1 MRLCTI
7 AFSLSLPLSH
17 LPPRS
22 PRASREHQPPAASPP
37 RDTRT
42 DMAAFT
48 KLEDSPMF
56 RKQVNSLE
64 QLTDELKERC
74 SNLHKGCKRFMG
86 SLDEAYTGDL
96 SFADSLQAF
105 GAGLDD
111 PVSVAI
117 GGPVMSKFTTAF
129 RELGTYKELLRS
141 QVEHMLS
148 DRLSQFINMDLN
160 GVKDCRQRLDRA
172 AVAYDQAREK
182 FVSVRKGTRAEVVTE
197 LEEDLHN
204 AKSTFERCRFNLVH
218 ALANIE
224 AKKKYE
230 FLESISA
237 VMDAHLRYFKQG
249 YELLSQMEPF
259 IHQVLTYAQQSK
271 EMAVSEQDKLA
282 KRIQEFRTQEEI
294 ANVRM
299 ASSVDTSTSGDGIH
313 VVGLQSYKTIEALMQ
328 STANSEVQVIKQ
340 GYLFKRPQN
349 TRGEWKRRFFVL
361 DSHGTLYYYGNKG
374 KPQGVASQQTAG
386 EGVGVFGRFRF
397 LNQRVS
403 SQGEDSLSCHKI
415 DLRTSTI
422 KIDADENDLRFC
434 FRIISPM
441 KTFTL
446 QAESGADQKD
456 WIQKITGVIA
466 SLLNSPFPQQMSYSN
481 IATESNRSTSSV
493 DSLSI
498 EDNKSSEGHDDIFNL
513 LRNIPGNDSCAEC
526 RSPDPDWASLNLGI
540 LMCIECSGAHRNLG
554 VHISKVRSLRLD
566 VKVWEPVIMDLF
578 HALGNDYAN
587 SIWEALLPKEDQ
599 GMDESNGAILF
610 IEKPKPSDAFSIKER
625 YIQTK
630 YVDKLLFARDTDQ
643 VTIDIL
649 EAIRT
654 NDVRVAY
661 RILATAEVNANMT
674 YDALSKDVH
683 HVQPVTDKMSLDPVS
698 CEIIRDSGKLEGC
711 LQGCS
716 LLHFACQYGNTV
728 MVELLLLFGADINMQ
743 DFHGRTPLHHCVQKK
758 NDDLTKHLLK
768 RGARTTIKDGG
779 GLTALERRMEL
790 GAITDEDLFILF
802 VRYDQEVIF
811 IALHFSWPQ

>member
-1 MRLCTI
+1 
-7 AFSLSLPLSH
+7 
-17 LPPRS
+17 
-22 PRASREHQPPAASPP
+22 
-37 RDTRT
+37 
-42 DMAAFT
+42 MAAFT

-64 QLTDELKERC
+64 QLTDELKQRC

-86 SLDEAYTGDL
+86 SLDEGYAGDL
-96 SFADSLQAF
+96 TFADALEAF
-105 GAGLDD
+105 GAGQDD

-148 DRLSQFINMDLN
+148 ERLMQFMNVDLH

-172 AVAYDQAREK
+172 TVGYDQAREK
-182 FVSVRKGTRAEVVTE
+182 FVSVRKGTRAEVVTG

-204 AKSTFERCRFNLVH
+204 AKSSFERCRFNLVH

-271 EMAVSEQDKLA
+271 EMAINEQDKLA
-282 KRIQEFRTQEEI
+282 KRIQEYRTQEEI
-294 ANVRM
+294 ANLRM
-299 ASSVDTSTSGDGIH
+299 ASNVDTSTSGDGIH
-313 VVGLQSYKTIEALMQ
+313 VVGLQSYKKIEALMQ
-328 STANSEVQVIKQ
+328 STANGEVQIIKQ
-340 GYLFKRPQN
+340 GYLFKRSEN
-349 TRGEWKRRFFVL
+349 SRGEWKRRFFVL
-361 DSHGTLYYYGNKG
+361 NSHGTLYYYGNKG
-374 KPQGVASQQTAG
+374 NKQSQGAASQQTAG
-386 EGVGVFGRFRF
+386 EGTGVFSRFRF
-397 LNQRVS
+397 LNQKAS
-403 SQGEDSLSCHKI
+403 SQGDNSLTCRTI

-422 KIDADENDLRFC
+422 KIDAEENDLRFC
-434 FRIISPM
+434 FRIISPV
-441 KTFTL
+441 KAYTL
-446 QAESGADQKD
+446 QAETGADQKD
-456 WIQKITGVIA
+456 WIEKITGVIA
-466 SLLNSPFPQQMSYSN
+466 SLLNLPFPRQVSYGNLEAENHGSG
-481 IATESNRSTSSV
+481 SSV
-493 DSLSI
+493 DSLSL
-498 EDNKSSEGHDDIFNL
+498 EETKSSEGHDDIFNH

-540 LMCIECSGAHRNLG
+540 LICIECSGAHRNLG

-578 HALGNDYAN
+578 HELGNDYTN
-587 SIWEALLPKEDQ
+587 SIWEAMLPKEDE
-599 GMDESNGAILF
+599 GIDESNDAILF
-610 IEKPKPSDAFSIKER
+610 IEKPKPTDAFSIKER
-625 YIQTK
+625 YIQSK
-630 YVDKLLFARDTDQ
+630 YVDKLLFAKNTNPIS
-643 VTIDIL
+643 IDIL

-654 NDVRVAY
+654 NDVRTAY
-661 RILATAEVNANMT
+661 HILVLADVSPNMT
-674 YDALSKDVH
+674 YDELNNDVH
-683 HVQPVTDKMSLDPVS
+683 HDQSVTDRKLFDPS
-698 CEIIRDSGKLEGC
+698 FCDIKDDSGKPEGC

-716 LLHFACQYGNTV
+716 LLHIACQYGHST
-728 MVELLLLFGADINMQ
+728 MAELLLLFGADINKQ
-743 DFHGRTPLHHCVQKK
+743 DFHGRTPLHHCAQRK
-758 NDDLTKHLLK
+758 NDALTKHLLK

-802 VRYDQEVIF
+802 VR
-811 IALHFSWPQ
+811 

>member
-1 MRLCTI
+1 MFHELVLFYYV
-7 AFSLSLPLSH
+7 ANYLS
-17 LPPRS
+17 
-22 PRASREHQPPAASPP
+22 
-37 RDTRT
+37 
-42 DMAAFT
+42 
-48 KLEDSPMF
+48 F
-56 RKQVNSLE
+56 R
-64 QLTDELKERC
+64 
-74 SNLHKGCKRFMG
+74 G
-86 SLDEAYTGDL
+86 SLDEAYAGDL

-111 PVSVAI
+111 PISVAI

-141 QVEHMLS
+141 QLEHMLS
-148 DRLSQFINMDLN
+148 DRLSQFINVDLN

-197 LEEDLHN
+197 LEEARCELVMSLFFRFCFILIYGVDECIYSFHVVALILSLQDLHN
-204 AKSTFERCRFNLVH
+204 AKSAFERCRFNLVH

-271 EMAVSEQDKLA
+271 QMALSDQDKLA
-282 KRIQEFRTQEEI
+282 KRIQEFRTEEEI

-299 ASSVDTSTSGDGIH
+299 ASNVDTSTSGDGIH

-328 STANSEVQVIKQ
+328 STANGEVQVIKQ

-349 TRGEWKRRFFVL
+349 IRGEWKRRFFVL

-374 KPQGVASQQTAG
+374 KSQGVSSQQTT
-386 EGVGVFGRFRF
+386 EGTGVFGRFRF

-403 SQGEDSLSCHKI
+403 SQSEDSLSCHRI

-434 FRIISPM
+434 FRIISPV
-441 KTFTL
+441 KAYTL

-466 SLLNSPFPQQMSYSN
+466 SLLNSPFPQQLSYGN
-481 IATESNRSTSSV
+481 VAAESNRSTSSV

-540 LMCIECSGAHRNLG
+540 LICIECSGAHRNLG

-599 GMDESNGAILF
+599 GRGSW
-610 IEKPKPSDAFSIKER
+610 
-625 YIQTK
+625 
-630 YVDKLLFARDTDQ
+630 
-643 VTIDIL
+643 
-649 EAIRT
+649 
-654 NDVRVAY
+654 
-661 RILATAEVNANMT
+661 
-674 YDALSKDVH
+674 
-683 HVQPVTDKMSLDPVS
+683 VS
-698 CEIIRDSGKLEGC
+698 CHPSLFHGSTCKENEFHGLSIIDKYNSVGATFPEIPIAEIPMAATQIHHIAPSE
-711 LQGCS
+711 
-716 LLHFACQYGNTV
+716 V
-728 MVELLLLFGADINMQ
+728 MAELLLAS
-743 DFHGRTPLHHCVQKK
+743 RP
-758 NDDLTKHLLK
+758 
-768 RGARTTIKDGG
+768 
-779 GLTALERRMEL
+779 E
-790 GAITDEDLFILF
+790 DEAGPSRSA
-802 VRYDQEVIF
+802 V
-811 IALHFSWPQ
+811 

>member
-1 MRLCTI
+1 
-7 AFSLSLPLSH
+7 
-17 LPPRS
+17 
-22 PRASREHQPPAASPP
+22 
-37 RDTRT
+37 
-42 DMAAFT
+42 MAAFT

-74 SNLHKGCKRFMG
+74 SNLNKGCKRFMG
-86 SLDEAYTGDL
+86 SLDEGYAGDL
-96 SFADSLQAF
+96 SFADALQAF
-105 GAGLDD
+105 GAGQDD
-111 PVSVAI
+111 PISVAI
-117 GGPVMSKFTTAF
+117 GGPVMSKFTIAF

-141 QVEHMLS
+141 QSENLQSHKRQNEPWNSPSPRFVGEYIFYVATSKLFTEVKIEHMLS
-148 DRLSQFINMDLN
+148 ERLLQFINVDLN

-172 AVAYDQAREK
+172 AVSYDQAREK
-182 FVSVRKGTRAEVVTE
+182 FVSVRKGTRAEVVTG

-204 AKSTFERCRFNLVH
+204 AKSAFERCRFNLVH

-271 EMAVSEQDKLA
+271 EMAINEQDKLA
-282 KRIQEFRTQEEI
+282 KRIQEFRTQEEL
-294 ANVRM
+294 ANARM
-299 ASSVDTSTSGDGIH
+299 ASNVDTSTSGDGIH
-313 VVGLQSYKTIEALMQ
+313 VVGLQSYKKIEALMQ
-328 STANSEVQVIKQ
+328 ATANGEVQVLKQ
-340 GYLFKRPQN
+340 GYLFKRPQS
-349 TRGEWKRRFFVL
+349 RGEWKRRFFVL

-374 KPQGVASQQTAG
+374 NKQSQGVSSQQTGG
-386 EGVGVFGRFRF
+386 EGAGVFGVFRF
-397 LNQRVS
+397 LNQKAS
-403 SQGEDSLSCHKI
+403 SQSQDSLSCHTI

-422 KIDADENDLRFC
+422 KMDADENDLRFC
-434 FRIISPM
+434 FRVITPI
-441 KTFTL
+441 KTYTL
-446 QAESGADQKD
+446 QAESEADQKD

-466 SLLNSPFPQQMSYSN
+466 SLLNSPFPHQSSYGN
-481 IATESNRSTSSV
+481 LMAENNRSTSSADLV
-493 DSLSI
+493 SL
-498 EDNKSSEGHDDIFNL
+498 EDDKSSEGHDDIFNIL
-513 LRNIPGNDSCAEC
+513 KNIPGNDSCAEC

-540 LMCIECSGAHRNLG
+540 LICIECSGAHRNLG

-587 SIWEALLPKEDQ
+587 SIWEALLPKDDQ

-630 YVDKLLFARDTDQ
+630 YVDKLLFARDTKQ
-643 VTIDIL
+643 IATDIL
-649 EAIRT
+649 EAIRI
-654 NDVRVAY
+654 NDVRAAY
-661 RILATAEVNANMT
+661 HILVMGIVNANMT
-674 YDALSKDVH
+674 YDDLSKDVH
-683 HVQPVTDKMSLDPVS
+683 HVQPVSDKMFDPAS
-698 CEIIRDSGKLEGC
+698 CEIVGDAGKPEGC

-716 LLHFACQYGNTV
+716 LLHFACQCGHPV

-743 DFHGRTPLHHCVQKK
+743 DFHGRTPMHHCVQKK
-758 NDDLTKHLLK
+758 NDTLTKHLLK

-790 GAITDEDLFILF
+790 GAITDEELFILF
-802 VRYDQEVIF
+802 VRGNAARTTLCRVVQAAV
-811 IALHFSWPQ
+811 L

>member
-1 MRLCTI
+1 
-7 AFSLSLPLSH
+7 
-17 LPPRS
+17 
-22 PRASREHQPPAASPP
+22 
-37 RDTRT
+37 
-42 DMAAFT
+42 MAAFT

-86 SLDEAYTGDL
+86 SLDEAYAGDL

-111 PVSVAI
+111 PISVAI

-160 GVKDCRQRLDRA
+160 GVKDCRRRLDRA

-197 LEEDLHN
+197 LEEDLQN

-299 ASSVDTSTSGDGIH
+299 ASNVDTSTSGDGIH

-328 STANSEVQVIKQ
+328 STASGEVQVIKQ

-374 KPQGVASQQTAG
+374 KSEWHHNKQLKEP
-386 EGVGVFGRFRF
+386 
-397 LNQRVS
+397 
-403 SQGEDSLSCHKI
+403 
-415 DLRTSTI
+415 
-422 KIDADENDLRFC
+422 IDADENDLRFC
-434 FRIISPM
+434 FRIISPI

-466 SLLNSPFPQQMSYSN
+466 SLLNSPFPQQLSYGN
-481 IATESNRSTSSV
+481 PATESNRSASSV

-498 EDNKSSEGHDDIFNL
+498 EENKSSEGHDDIFNL

-540 LMCIECSGAHRNLG
+540 LICIECSGAHRNLG

-630 YVDKLLFARDTDQ
+630 YVDKLLFARDSDQ
-643 VTIDIL
+643 VNIDIL

-654 NDVRVAY
+654 NDVRAAY
-661 RILATAEVNANMT
+661 RILAIAEVSANMT
-674 YDALSKDVH
+674 HDALSKDVH
-683 HVQPVTDKMSLDPVS
+683 HVQPVADKMLLDPVS
-698 CEIIRDSGKLEGC
+698 CEIIRNSGKPEGC

-716 LLHFACQYGNTV
+716 LLHFACQYGHPV

-790 GAITDEDLFILF
+790 GAITDEELFILF
-802 VRYDQEVIF
+802 VR
-811 IALHFSWPQ
+811 